1 MIVVAQ
7 SWSLSLEYVSRA
19 VRPNKKKACA
29 ESAPSAL
36 TMSITCSGLTPVAIT
51 PERAKIPIP
60 TAFFKMLAQM
70 TKMELALVDPTED
83 PTRSVDLSDESPG
96 GRELIVRA
104 SLVPP
109 PRSDVRVRLR
119 VLLISRRD
127 PAPAPKGSCG
137 DELLGGNRGALAT
150 KLCRGCRAKLCGGCR
165 AAADWC

>member
-1 MIVVAQ
+1 
-7 SWSLSLEYVSRA
+7 
-19 VRPNKKKACA
+19 
-29 ESAPSAL
+29 
-36 TMSITCSGLTPVAIT
+36 VAIT
-51 PERAKIPIP
+51 PERAKIPMP

-70 TKMELALVDPTED
+70 TKMELALVDPTEEPTREDPTRED
-83 PTRSVDLSDESPG
+83 PTRSVHLSDESPG
-96 GRELIVRA
+96 GRELIV

-109 PRSDVRVRLR
+109 PRSDLRVRVR

-127 PAPAPKGSCG
+127 PALAPKGSSG

>member
-1 MIVVAQ
+1 MRHMG
-7 SWSLSLEYVSRA
+7 EKGGVSA
-19 VRPNKKKACA
+19 NKRR
-29 ESAPSAL
+29 
-36 TMSITCSGLTPVAIT
+36 TTCSGLTPVAIT
-51 PERAKIPIP
+51 PERAKIPMP

-70 TKMELALVDPTED
+70 TKMELALVDPTEEPTREEPTREDPTREDPTRED
-83 PTRSVDLSDESPG
+83 PTRSVHLSDESPG
-96 GRELIVRA
+96 GRELIV

-109 PRSDVRVRLR
+109 PRSDLRVRVR

-127 PAPAPKGSCG
+127 PALAPKGSSG